1 MSNALTGDY
10 DAVVEITQEAVVRML
25 ANIHQK
31 GDDGTS
37 PTFIHSVTVRIGDPL
52 KVTSFALAENFLLQ
66 NFSAA
71 IPDVSAVPAES
82 LQALQHDLMELQNG
96 ARQLATDVG
105 SAIKPGAALDI
116 GSLVGSLIDVAIVRG
131 TAKVQV
137 GTLGLAVDAG
147 ATHEVVV
154 SAPIRA
160 HYYADSNTAALPTPI
175 HGKVWVTFTVGY
187 TASGSNGKP
196 AIEVKVTTDKNKIGF
211 DPEAGTLT
219 TAQAAQIT
227 RQIQTFVRTRLGAM
241 SVDVPPGF
249 IFTHFKGLTAG
260 NVSVIALPIMLGGD
274 AALPAA
280 KLAGVNKIFVPS
292 GDDFTAV
299 VSNDYIDSKLLDQAL
314 AQLRK
319 FEQTYVVT
327 DDFFGIVW
335 ATIHVWVTDV
345 SINWHAGGF
354 DIIVK
359 AHVHVWKRILSDED
373 YDVTVTQSLTLTLAN
388 NTLTVPDPGDPSIQ
402 GLPQDY
408 VGYAWQDIIDARNT
422 ALKTMQPISLSAIP
436 FGDAFGVLNAGAFIT
451 AAEVRSEGV
460 MVHGK
465 VNIGP
470 RPNVVVDFSETSD
483 GKSLTAFKSWVPGG
497 VINQFTWSWQVPNGP
512 LPWDKKT
519 VTLPVRKHDFVLNWT
534 TKPGLQPWEV
544 PPPPWKSYGICLA
557 VDGTQEGR
565 TAWTGQ
571 TVFGQD
577 SSGGSCGGGMP
588 QWADIEPAWWAN
600 VLMVPVWGPDPA
612 ERLLESAIMA
622 QVNVRPVVISA
633 TARPAAR
640 SSVLI
645 HFAGSGQAPLPALT
659 EAMHKSK
666 HRQSG
671 IPIFVVLPSGSFS
684 QPKTVVEARLGA
696 FGEDLALPLVITE
709 DYEGGWSQAFN
720 AAGGQATYLLNP
732 DGQLAWKHQGALDTT
747 AAAAA
752 LDQNAVPA
760 QVQRS
765 RLIRN
770 ALRVGQAAPD
780 IIFTAGGH
788 RGLRGKRLLVVFCKS
803 WSTPC
808 VNELVRLQELY
819 RQTRGRGPTILA
831 IADGQDQKQTD
842 ALVQQHGI
850 GFPVVPDPNRSIARP
865 CGINC
870 WPTLVGINEDGTIG
884 GMNHGA
890 THPPHSPSAAATT
903 ALGAPG
909 SIG

>member
-10 DAVVEITQEAVVRML
+10 DAVFEITQEAVVRML

-31 GDDGTS
+31 GDAGSSS
-37 PTFIHSVTVRIGDPL
+37 PTFIHSVTVRVGNL
-52 KVTSFALAENFLLQ
+52 SKLTSFALAENFLLQ

-82 LQALQHDLMELQNG
+82 LQALQRDLMELQSG
-96 ARQLATDVG
+96 ARQLATDIG

-116 GSLVGSLIDVAIVRG
+116 GSLVGSLIDVAVVRG

-137 GTLGLAVDAG
+137 GTLGLSVDDG

-175 HGKVWVTFTVGY
+175 HGKVWITFTVGY
-187 TASGSNGKP
+187 AAFGSNGKP

-241 SVDVPPGF
+241 SIDVPPGF
-249 IFTHFKGLTAG
+249 VFNHFKGLTAG

-274 AALPAA
+274 AALPEA
-280 KLAGVNKIFVPS
+280 KLAGVHNIFVPS
-292 GDDFTAV
+292 DDDFTVV
-299 VSNDYIDSKLLDQAL
+299 VSNDYIDSKLLNQAL
-314 AQLRK
+314 AQLGK
-319 FEQTYVVT
+319 FNQTYVVT

-335 ATIHVWVTDV
+335 ARIHVWVANV
-345 SINWHAGGF
+345 SVNWYAGGF
-354 DIIVK
+354 DIVVN
-359 AHVHVWKRILSDED
+359 AHVHVWNRILSDED

-388 NTLTVPDPGDPSIQ
+388 NTLIVPDPGDPTIQ
-402 GLPQDY
+402 GLPQDF
-408 VGYAWQDIIDARNT
+408 VGYAWQDIVKARDD
-422 ALKTMQPISLSAIP
+422 ALKTMQPILLSAIP
-436 FGDAFGVLNAGAFIT
+436 FGVAFGILDAGAFIT

-470 RPNVVVDFSETSD
+470 RPKMVVDFSETSD

-497 VINQFTWSWQVPNGP
+497 EIKQFTWSWQVSSGP
-512 LPWDKKT
+512 MPWDKKT
-519 VTLPVRKHDFVLNWT
+519 VALPVRKHDFVLNWT

-544 PPPPWKSYGICLA
+544 PPPPWKSYGICLT
-557 VDGTQEGR
+557 VDGIQEGR

-571 TVFGQD
+571 AVSGKNSTV
-577 SSGGSCGGGMP
+577 GSCGGGMP

-600 VLMVPVWGPDPA
+600 VLMIPIWGPDPA
-612 ERLLESAIMA
+612 ERFLESAIMA
-622 QVNVRPVVISA
+622 QVNVRPAVTSA
-633 TARPAAR
+633 TAAQATARRAAR

-645 HFAGSGQAPLPALT
+645 HFAGGEQAPLPALT
-659 EAMHKSK
+659 ETMHKSK

-684 QPKTVVEARLGA
+684 QRKSVVEAGLGA

-720 AAGGQATYLLNP
+720 AAGGQATYLLSP
-732 DGQLAWKHQGALDTT
+732 DGQLAWKHQGALDAT

-760 QVQRS
+760 PVQRS

-770 ALRVGQAAPD
+770 ALRVGQSAPD
-780 IIFTAGGH
+780 VIFTAGGH
-788 RGLRGKRLLVVFCKS
+788 RGLRGKPLLVVFYKS

-808 VNELVRLQELY
+808 VNELVRLQQFY
-819 RQTRGRGPTILA
+819 REGRGRGPTILA
-831 IADGQDQKQTD
+831 ITDGQDQKQTD
-842 ALVQQHGI
+842 ALVRQHGLD
-850 GFPVVPDPNRSIARP
+850 FLVVPDPNRSIARP

-870 WPTLVGINEDGTIG
+870 WPTLIGIDENGTIG

-890 THPPHSPSAAATT
+890 THPPHLPSAVGTAA
-903 ALGAPG
+903 PN
-909 SIG
+909 